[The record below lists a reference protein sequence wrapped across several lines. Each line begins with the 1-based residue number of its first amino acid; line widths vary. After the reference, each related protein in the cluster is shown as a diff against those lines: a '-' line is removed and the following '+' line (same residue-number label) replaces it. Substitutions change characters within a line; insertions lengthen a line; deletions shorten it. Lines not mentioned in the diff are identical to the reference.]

1 MIDDVEDALRR
12 VVDVLEATGVPYMLT
27 GSFAS
32 AYYGQGRSTQD
43 IDFVIMPSR
52 SQLRALLD
60 QLTMPKFYV
69 VERTAAEALED
80 RTQFNAIDHET
91 FAKVDFIIQKARSFS
106 QTEFERRIPR
116 VVAGVPLM
124 IASAEDVIL
133 SKLEWAKLGE
143 SDRQIVDVRG
153 ILQVRWDQLDKDYL
167 ARWVDALDLHE
178 QWRRALEAA
187 GLSD

>member
-1 MIDDVEDALRR
+1 VVDDVEDALRR
-12 VVDVLEATGVPYMLT
+12 VVDGLEAAGVPYMLT

-32 AYYGQGRSTQD
+32 GYYGQGRSTQD

-60 QLTMPKFYV
+60 RLAMPHFYV
-69 VERTAAEALED
+69 AESTAAEALRD
-80 RTQFNAIDHET
+80 RGQFNAIDRQAL
-91 FAKVDFIIQKARSFS
+91 AKVDFIIRKERSFS
-106 QTEFERRIPR
+106 QTEFERRISA

-143 SDRQIVDVRG
+143 SDRQIIDVRG
-153 ILQVRWDQLDKDYL
+153 ILQLRWDQLDKGYL
-167 ARWVDALDLHE
+167 ARWIDALDLHE
-178 QWRRALEAA
+178 QWRLALRAA
-187 GLSD
+187 GLSA